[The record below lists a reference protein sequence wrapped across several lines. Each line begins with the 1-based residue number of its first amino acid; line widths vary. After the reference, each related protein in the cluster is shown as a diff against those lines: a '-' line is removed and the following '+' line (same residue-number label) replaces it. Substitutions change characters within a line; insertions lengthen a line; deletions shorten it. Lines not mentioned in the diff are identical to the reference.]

1 METLAIVGVGL
12 IGGSFAL
19 ALRKAG
25 FAGEILGVSS
35 KRTIDAALAAGVISR
50 GASLEEAARC
60 ADVLYLAQPID
71 QILRTLE
78 VLGPLAGPAC
88 LITDA
93 GSTKSL
99 IVAKAVACIRSAS
112 FIGGHP
118 MAGKEQ
124 RGVEHADAGLFRSR
138 PYVLT
143 PISTQT
149 TPPNSN
155 CNEFR
160 LWLTKIGAR
169 IIEMTPERHDRIVA
183 LTSHVP
189 QLLSTTL
196 AASLD
201 ESGDD
206 AVTQVFGPGL
216 MDMTRLALSV
226 PELWM
231 SVLETNKLAV
241 LEGLRIFQNNLAAT
255 ITALESGDINPI
267 FARAARFAA
276 KIR

>member
-19 ALRKAG
+19 AVRRAG

-35 KRTIDAALAAGVISR
+35 KRTIDAALAVGAISSGVT
-50 GASLEEAARC
+50 LEQAAEC

-71 QILRTLE
+71 QILHTIE
-78 VLGPLAGPAC
+78 VLGPLARPEC

-99 IVAKAVACIRSAS
+99 IAAKAAECIRSAS

-124 RGVEHADAGLFRSR
+124 RGVEHADADLFRGR

-143 PISTQT
+143 PTLH
-149 TPPNSN
+149 PNSN
-155 CNEFR
+155 SDEFR
-160 LWLTKIGAR
+160 LWLVKIGSR
-169 IIEMTPERHDRIVA
+169 IIEMIPERHDRVVA

-196 AASLD
+196 AASLAD
-201 ESGDD
+201 AGDD

-216 MDMTRLALSV
+216 IDMTRLALSA
-226 PELWM
+226 PEVWM

-241 LEGLRIFQNNLAAT
+241 LEGLRIFQNELAAT
-255 ITALESGDINPI
+255 MVALESGDVNRL
-267 FARAARFAA
+267 FTHAERFAT
-276 KIR
+276 KIRVN